1 MSARKPSTTRKRAAS
16 KAIDA
21 YLAEKRIIVK
31 KTYHYDT
38 DTDMSKEN
46 STGTG
51 FSQWAIRDNGK
62 FVPSFPTV
70 TQLPAGFYEVK
81 YDHNMGV
88 HMVLKTV
95 NSDELYELPSTEIGD
110 IIEDIKK
117 FWDNVGRY
125 KQYNFV
131 HKRGILLYGD
141 PGAGKSGIIQ
151 LCTKHLINEMNG
163 IVINL
168 TDLEAI
174 EYYDEFISDLRAI
187 EPTRPIIV
195 ILEDVD
201 ALAKE
206 DRSSTS
212 LVLNLLD
219 GVKQIDNIVYIA
231 TTNYPEKLEERIT
244 NRPSRFDR
252 RYEVKMPNDE
262 VREAY
267 LRNKLTDDDL
277 KSIKINDWVK
287 HTKGMSLAHMRE
299 LVISVM
305 TMGNTFES
313 TIERLTGLKIKPRI
327 KKQGSEIGFM
337 AKD

>member
-1 MSARKPSTTRKRAAS
+1 MNKRNPSTARKRKVVQTIDNYLRE
-16 KAIDA
+16 KALIN
-21 YLAEKRIIVK
+21 K
-31 KTYHYDT
+31 KKYVT
-38 DTDMSKEN
+38 DTDMAEN
-46 STGTG
+46 NTNSNG
-51 FSQWAIRDNGK
+51 FNQWAVRDNGK
-62 FVPSFPTV
+62 YVPSFPTV

-81 YDHNMGV
+81 FDHNMGV

-95 NSDELYELPSTEIGD
+95 NSDELYELPSTEIVD

-117 FWDNVGRY
+117 FWDNVDRY

-168 TDLEAI
+168 SDLEAV
-174 EYYDEFISDLRAI
+174 EYYDEFISDLRTI
-187 EPTRPIIV
+187 EPNRPIIV
-195 ILEDVD
+195 ILEDLD
-201 ALAKE
+201 AIAKE

-262 VREAY
+262 VRESY

-313 TIERLTGLKIKPRI
+313 TIERLTGLKIKPKI

>member
-1 MSARKPSTTRKRAAS
+1 MSVRKPSTTRKRAAS

-21 YLAEKRIIVK
+21 YLAEKRTIVK
-31 KTYHYDT
+31 KTYHYDN

-267 LRNKLTDDDL
+267 LKNKLTDDDL
-277 KSIKINDWVK
+277 KSIKLADWVK

-327 KKQGSEIGFM
+327 KKPGSEIGFM